1 MITRKPIFHGHS
13 ASITRLPKEHPSS
26 SASPPKIPSESGS
39 PIPRP
44 AFPLSPL
51 YLRGLTIPFPV
62 TAATLPSL
70 QRRSNCRAGRAEVR
84 GSKSEISTKERRCR
98 HRCLFKLFGADPG
111 EDQHMAGH
119 DQGHEKRRQ

>member
-13 ASITRLPKEHPSS
+13 VSITLLPKEHPSS

-44 AFPLSPL
+44 VCPLSPL

-70 QRRSNCRAGRAEVR
+70 QRRSNCRQVGQRLEVR
-84 GSKSEISTKERRCR
+84 SQRSRPGS
-98 HRCLFKLFGADPG
+98 GAVDI
-111 EDQHMAGH
+111 AVFS
-119 DQGHEKRRQ
+119 KFF